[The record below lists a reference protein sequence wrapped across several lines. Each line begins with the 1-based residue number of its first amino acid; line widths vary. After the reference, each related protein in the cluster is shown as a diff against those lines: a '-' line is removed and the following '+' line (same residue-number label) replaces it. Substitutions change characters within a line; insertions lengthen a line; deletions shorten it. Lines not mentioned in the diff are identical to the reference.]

1 MSLIRNWTREEFS
14 SQKIA
19 PQRHWNVWIQHHSN
33 EIAGI
38 ILALGFVARVWA
50 ASGTFL
56 NPDEAQH
63 FLVANRT
70 SLALAYKSSLTLAHP
85 PLLIFVLYF
94 WRYLGD
100 SELVLRM
107 SSVIAG
113 ILFCFVFFKWL
124 EIILG
129 RKAALLGLTFVCL
142 LPPLVSLSAQVRQY
156 SLLLLFMALA
166 AYLFE
171 RALDEDSARLMM
183 LFSISLYLAMLSH
196 YSAMFFTAS
205 IGVYAAI
212 RFAEKR
218 YSVKLFSSWLVGQA
232 GALALLIFL
241 YRTHIS
247 KLKGSS
253 LAEQATEGW
262 LRRSYFHPG
271 QDHVLLFIVGR
282 TFGVFQFIFGHLVIG
297 DVMGLCFIGGVIL
310 LLRVGTAAPGCP
322 GGRKPAV
329 EFATAQQCRAELRSA
344 GQPGAAVPTR
354 IGPTGWQLATFFLLP
369 FALNCAAGL
378 AGAYPFGG
386 TRHSVFL
393 TLFALAGISFFIAE
407 VSWLGS
413 AASLAVTLAIVAAC
427 AAFGTPHQPYMT
439 RADQSRAQM
448 ERSLAFIQQEIPTSV
463 PLFVDVQTR
472 MLLGYYLC
480 REQQTS
486 AEAPHSDF
494 EVLQCGG
501 YQLIVANVWSFDPSS
516 FPDLYAEMIR
526 TYGLQPGDTVWVA
539 QEGWGV
545 GIGPKLQAATPEFK
559 ELKIESFGNNIQLFK
574 LTVGQ
579 VQASSGP
586 AHALSLRPE
595 SRAH

>member
-1 MSLIRNWTREEFS
+1 MSLIRNRARDGLS
-14 SQKIA
+14 SQETA
-19 PQRHWNVWIQHHSN
+19 LPVQWDVRIQHHPN
-33 EIAGI
+33 EIAAI
-38 ILALGFVARVWA
+38 ILAMGFVVRLWA
-50 ASGTFL
+50 ASGIFL

-107 SSVIAG
+107 SSIIAG

-124 EIILG
+124 EIILK

-142 LPPLVSLSAQVRQY
+142 LPALVSLSAQVRQY
-156 SLLLLFMALA
+156 SLLLLFMTLA

-171 RALDEDSARLMM
+171 RALDEDSARVMV

-205 IGVYAAI
+205 IGIYAVI
-212 RFAEKR
+212 RLAEKR
-218 YSVKLFSSWLVGQA
+218 DSMKVVIAWVVGQA
-232 GALALLIFL
+232 GALALFIFL

-282 TFGVFQFIFGHLVIG
+282 TFGVFQYILGHLVIG
-297 DVMGLCFIGGVIL
+297 DLMGLCFIGGVIL
-310 LLRVGTAAPGCP
+310 LPRLGTVAPGCP
-322 GGRKPAV
+322 GGREPTV
-329 EFATAQQCRAELRSA
+329 ELANTQLTPAELRSA

-354 IGPTGWQLATFFLLP
+354 AGPTGWQLVTFFLLP
-369 FALNCAAGL
+369 FALNCATGL
-378 AGAYPFGG
+378 LGAYPFGG

-393 TLFALAGISFFIAE
+393 AVFALAGISFFIAE
-407 VSWLGS
+407 ISKLGTVG
-413 AASLAVTLAIVAAC
+413 SLALTLAIVAAC

-439 RADQSRAQM
+439 RADQSRVQM
-448 ERSLAFIQQEIPTSV
+448 EHSLAFIQQRIPRSV

-501 YQLIVANVWSFDPSS
+501 YQLIVANVWSFDPAT

-526 TYGLQPGDTVWVA
+526 TYGLRPGDTVWVG
-539 QEGWGV
+539 QEGWGA

-559 ELKIESFGNNIQLFK
+559 ELKIESFGNNIELFK
-574 LTVGQ
+574 LTAGMS
-579 VQASSGP
+579 QASSDP
-586 AHALSLRPE
+586 AHALSPRPE
-595 SRAH
+595 SLAH

>member
-1 MSLIRNWTREEFS
+1 MSLIRNRPREELS
-14 SQKIA
+14 SQK
-19 PQRHWNVWIQHHSN
+19 PSLRGRLDVWTPRHPN
-33 EIAGI
+33 EIASI
-38 ILALGFVARVWA
+38 ILALGFIARLWA

-70 SLALAYKSSLTLAHP
+70 SLALAYRSSLTLAHP

-107 SSVIAG
+107 SSIITG

-124 EIILG
+124 KIILG
-129 RKAALLGLTFVCL
+129 GSTALLGLTFVCL
-142 LPPLVSLSAQVRQY
+142 LPPLVSLSSQVRQY

-171 RALDEDSARLMM
+171 RSLAEDSARLM
-183 LFSISLYLAMLSH
+183 LFFLISLYLAMLSH
-196 YSAMFFTAS
+196 YSAMFFIAS

-212 RFAEKR
+212 RLVEKHN
-218 YSVKLFSSWLVGQA
+218 SMKVIITWLVGQA
-232 GALALLIFL
+232 GALALFIFL

-282 TFGVFQFIFGHLVIG
+282 TFGVFQFIFGHLFIG
-297 DVMGLCFIGGVIL
+297 DLMGLCFIGGVVL
-310 LLRVGTAAPGCP
+310 LLRVETAAPGCP

-329 EFATAQQCRAELRSA
+329 EYASTQEPSAELRSA
-344 GQPGAAVPTR
+344 EQQGAAVPTR
-354 IGPTGWQLATFFLLP
+354 ARPAGWQLATFFLLP

-393 TLFALAGISFFIAE
+393 ALFALAGISFFVAE
-407 VSWLGS
+407 ISKLGTVG
-413 AASLAVTLAIVAAC
+413 SLALTLAVVAAC

-439 RADQSRAQM
+439 RADQSRVQM
-448 ERSLAFIQQEIPTSV
+448 ERSLAFIQQQIPRSV

-480 REQQTS
+480 RQQQTS
-486 AEAPHSDF
+486 AEAPHADF
-494 EVLQCGG
+494 EVLQCGE
-501 YQLIVANVWSFDPSS
+501 YQLITANVWLFEPAT
-516 FPDLYAEMIR
+516 FPDWYAEMIR
-526 TYGLQPGDTVWVA
+526 TYGLRPGDTVYVV

-545 GIGPKLQAATPEFK
+545 GIGQKLSAATPEFRN
-559 ELKIESFGNNIQLFK
+559 LKIESFGNNIQLFK
-574 LTVGQ
+574 LTVGTL
-579 VQASSGP
+579 QASSNP

-595 SRAH
+595 SLVH

>member
-1 MSLIRNWTREEFS
+1 MSPIRNRRGEELW
-14 SQKIA
+14 SQEAARSK
-19 PQRHWNVWIQHHSN
+19 PWDLGVQHHSN
-33 EIAGI
+33 EIAGL
-38 ILALGFVARVWA
+38 ILALGFLARVWA

-70 SLALAYKSSLTLAHP
+70 SVALAYKSSLTLAHP

-94 WRYLGD
+94 WRSLGD

-107 SSVIAG
+107 SSVITG
-113 ILFCFVFFKWL
+113 ILFCYVFFRWL
-124 EIILG
+124 ESISG
-129 RKAALLGLTFVCL
+129 RKAALLGLTFACL

-171 RALDEDSARLMM
+171 RSLAENSARLTV

-205 IGVYAAI
+205 IGIYALI
-212 RFAEKR
+212 RLAEKR
-218 YSVKLFSSWLVGQA
+218 DSMKVILAWIVGQA
-232 GALALLIFL
+232 GALALFVFL

-271 QDHVLLFIVGR
+271 QDHVLLFIGGR

-297 DVMGLCFIGGVIL
+297 DLMGLCFIGGIVL
-310 LLRVGTAAPGCP
+310 LLRAGTS
-322 GGRKPAV
+322 R
-329 EFATAQQCRAELRSA
+329 
-344 GQPGAAVPTR
+344 
-354 IGPTGWQLATFFLLP
+354 WQLAIFFTLP
-369 FALNCAAGL
+369 FVLNCVAAL
-378 AGAYPFGG
+378 AGSYPFGG

-393 TLFALAGISFFIAE
+393 CLFALAGIGFFIAE
-407 VSWLGS
+407 IAKLRTVG
-413 AASLAVTLAIVAAC
+413 SLALTLAIVAAC

-439 RADQSRAQM
+439 RADQSRVQM
-448 ERSLAFIQQEIPTSV
+448 NRSLEFIQQQIPSSV
-463 PLFVDVQTR
+463 PLFIDVQTR

-545 GIGPKLQAATPEFK
+545 GIGPKLGANPEFK
-559 ELKIESFGNNIQLFK
+559 DLKIESFGNNIQLFK
-574 LTVGQ
+574 LTAGRLE
-579 VQASSGP
+579 ASSDP
-586 AHALSLRPE
+586 AHALSLRQE
-595 SRAH
+595 SPAH

>member
-1 MSLIRNWTREEFS
+1 MSLLRNRPREEPS
-14 SQKIA
+14 SQGA
-19 PQRHWNVWIQHHSN
+19 ALQERWDVWIRYHSN
-33 EIAGI
+33 EIAGM
-38 ILALGFVARVWA
+38 ILALGFLVRVWA
-50 ASGTFL
+50 ASGIFL

-107 SSVIAG
+107 SSIIAG

-124 EIILG
+124 EIIIG
-129 RKAALLGLTFVCL
+129 RKAALLSLTFVCL

-171 RALDEDSARLMM
+171 RALAEDSARLMVP
-183 LFSISLYLAMLSH
+183 FSISLYLAMLSH

-205 IGVYAAI
+205 IGIYAVI
-212 RFAEKR
+212 RLAEKQ
-218 YSVKLFSSWLVGQA
+218 YSKKLILTWLLSQA
-232 GALALLIFL
+232 GSLALFIFL

-262 LRRSYFHPG
+262 LRRSYFHPS

-297 DVMGLCFIGGVIL
+297 DVMGLCFIGGVVL
-310 LLRVGTAAPGCP
+310 LLRVGTAALGCP
-322 GGRKPAV
+322 GGRKPAA
-329 EFATAQQCRAELRSA
+329 EFASTQQPGAELRSA

-354 IGPTGWQLATFFLLP
+354 ARPAGWQLAMFFTLP
-369 FALNCAAGL
+369 FALNCVAALLGS
-378 AGAYPFGG
+378 YPFGG

-393 TLFALAGISFFIAE
+393 VVFALAGISFFIAE
-407 VSWLGS
+407 ISRLGT
-413 AASLAVTLAIVAAC
+413 AGSLAVALIIVGAC

-439 RADQSRAQM
+439 RADQSRVQM
-448 ERSLAFIQQEIPTSV
+448 ERSLAFIQQQIPHSV

-472 MLLGYYLC
+472 MLLGYHLC

-501 YQLIVANVWSFDPSS
+501 YQLIVANVWSFDAAT
-516 FPDLYAEMIR
+516 FPDLYTEMIR
-526 TYGLQPGDTVWVA
+526 TYGLRPGDTVWVV

-545 GIGPKLQAATPEFK
+545 GIDQKLSAGTPEFRN
-559 ELKIESFGNNIQLFK
+559 LNIESFGNNIQLFK

-579 VQASSGP
+579 MQASSGP
-586 AHALSLRPE
+586 EHAPSLRPA
-595 SRAH
+595 SPAR

>member
-1 MSLIRNWTREEFS
+1 MSFIRNRPKEERS
-14 SQKIA
+14 SPETALRGRWDI
-19 PQRHWNVWIQHHSN
+19 WLQHHSN

-38 ILALGFVARVWA
+38 ILALGFVVRLWA

-100 SELVLRM
+100 SEIVLRM
-107 SSVIAG
+107 SSIIAG

-124 EIILG
+124 EIVLG

-142 LPPLVSLSAQVRQY
+142 LSPLVSLSSQVRQY

-171 RALDEDSARLMM
+171 RSLAEDSGRLRL
-183 LFSISLYLAMLSH
+183 LFSISLYLVMLSH

-212 RFAEKR
+212 RLAEKR
-218 YSVKLFSSWLVGQA
+218 DSMKVTITWVVGQA
-232 GALALLIFL
+232 GALALFIFL

-282 TFGVFQFIFGHLVIG
+282 TFGVFQFLFGHLVIG
-297 DVMGLCFIGGVIL
+297 DLVGLCFICGVIL
-310 LLRVGTAAPGCP
+310 LLRVRTAS
-322 GGRKPAV
+322 PA
-329 EFATAQQCRAELRSA
+329 RARPA
-344 GQPGAAVPTR
+344 
-354 IGPTGWQLATFFLLP
+354 GWQLATFFVLP

-393 TLFALAGISFFIAE
+393 VVFALAGVSFFIAE
-407 VSWLGS
+407 ISRLGS
-413 AASLAVTLAIVAAC
+413 AGSLAVALIIVGAC
-427 AAFGTPHQPYMT
+427 ASFGTPHQPYMT

-448 ERSLAFIQQEIPTSV
+448 GRSLAFIQQQIPTSI

-480 REQQTS
+480 REQQSS

-501 YQLIVANVWSFDPSS
+501 YQLIVANVWSFDPAT
-516 FPDLYAEMIR
+516 FGDLYKEMIR
-526 TYGLQPGDTVWVA
+526 TYGLQPRDTAWVV

-545 GIGPKLQAATPEFK
+545 GIGPKLQATAPEFRN
-559 ELKIESFGNNIQLFK
+559 LKIESFGNNIQLFK
-574 LTVGQ
+574 LTVGTL
-579 VQASSGP
+579 QAFSAQ
-586 AHALSLRPE
+586 AHAPSPRPE
-595 SRAH
+595 SLAH

>member
-1 MSLIRNWTREEFS
+1 MSPLKNRPREELS
-14 SQKIA
+14 SQKPA
-19 PQRHWNVWIQHHSN
+19 LRGRWDVWIQQHSS
-33 EIAGI
+33 EIAGL
-38 ILALGFVARVWA
+38 ILALGFAVRLWA

-113 ILFCFVFFKWL
+113 ILFCYVFFKWL

-129 RKAALLGLTFVCL
+129 RRAALLGLTFVCL

-156 SLLLLFMALA
+156 SLLLLFMASA
-166 AYLFE
+166 AYLYE
-171 RALDEDSARLMM
+171 RALAEDSARLMV

-212 RFAEKR
+212 RLAEKR
-218 YSVKLFSSWLVGQA
+218 DSLKVVIAWVVGQA
-232 GALALLIFL
+232 GAFALLIFL

-271 QDHVLLFIVGR
+271 QDHVLLFIAGR
-282 TFGVFQFIFGHLVIG
+282 TFGVFQFIFGHHVIG
-297 DVMGLCFIGGVIL
+297 DLMGLCFIGGVIL
-310 LLRVGTAAPGCP
+310 LLRAGRAAAPGCP

-329 EFATAQQCRAELRSA
+329 EYASTQEPSAELRTA
-344 GQPGAAVPTR
+344 GQPGPAVPAR
-354 IGPTGWQLATFFLLP
+354 IGPAGWQLATFFLLP
-369 FALNCAAGL
+369 FALNCTAGL

-393 TLFALAGISFFIAE
+393 VVFALAGISFFIAE
-407 VSWLGS
+407 IFRLRTAG
-413 AASLAVTLAIVAAC
+413 SLAVTLAIVAAC

-439 RADQSRAQM
+439 RADQGRVQM
-448 ERSLAFIQQEIPTSV
+448 ERSLAFIQQQIPRSV

-480 REQQTS
+480 RHQQTS
-486 AEAPHSDF
+486 AEAPHADF

-501 YQLIVANVWSFDPSS
+501 YQLITANVWLFEPTT
-516 FPDLYAEMIR
+516 FPDWYAEMIR
-526 TYGLQPGDTVWVA
+526 TYGLKPGDALWVV

-545 GIGPKLQAATPEFK
+545 GIGPKVAAMPEFK
-559 ELKIESFGNNIQLFK
+559 DLKIQSFGNNIQLFK

-579 VQASSGP
+579 QASSDP
-586 AHALSLRPE
+586 ARALSLRPE
-595 SRAH
+595 SLAH

>member
-1 MSLIRNWTREEFS
+1 MSPIRNRRGEELW
-14 SQKIA
+14 SQEA
-19 PQRHWNVWIQHHSN
+19 ARSRPWDLGVQHHSN
-33 EIAGI
+33 EIAGL
-38 ILALGFVARVWA
+38 ILALGFLARVRA

-70 SLALAYKSSLTLAHP
+70 SVALAYKSSLTLAHP

-94 WRYLGD
+94 WRSLGD

-107 SSVIAG
+107 SSVITG
-113 ILFCFVFFKWL
+113 ILFCYVFFKWL
-124 EIILG
+124 ESISG
-129 RKAALLGLTFVCL
+129 RKAALLGLTFACL

-171 RALDEDSARLMM
+171 RSLAENSARLMV

-196 YSAMFFTAS
+196 YSGMFFTAS
-205 IGVYAAI
+205 IGIYALI
-212 RFAEKR
+212 RLAEKR
-218 YSVKLFSSWLVGQA
+218 DSMNVIITWLGGQA

-297 DVMGLCFIGGVIL
+297 DLMGLCFIGGVIL
-310 LLRVGTAAPGCP
+310 LLRLGKAAP
-322 GGRKPAV
+322 
-329 EFATAQQCRAELRSA
+329 
-344 GQPGAAVPTR
+344 
-354 IGPTGWQLATFFLLP
+354 GWQLAIFLLLP

-393 TLFALAGISFFIAE
+393 AVFALAGISIFIAKI
-407 VSWLGS
+407 SRFGN
-413 AASLAVTLAIVAAC
+413 AGPLAVALIIVAVC

-439 RADQSRAQM
+439 RADQSRVEM
-448 ERSLAFIQQEIPTSV
+448 ERSLAFIQQQIPTSV

-480 REQQTS
+480 REHQTS

-545 GIGPKLQAATPEFK
+545 GIGPKLGANTEFK
-559 ELKIESFGNNIQLFK
+559 DLKIESFGNNIQLFK
-574 LTVGQ
+574 LTAGRLE
-579 VQASSGP
+579 ASSDP
-586 AHALSLRPE
+586 AHALSLRQE
-595 SRAH
+595 SPAH

>member
-1 MSLIRNWTREEFS
+1 MSLIRNRQGEELS
-14 SQKIA
+14 SQEA
-19 PQRHWNVWIQHHSN
+19 ARRRPWDLWIQHHSN
-33 EIAGI
+33 EIAGL
-38 ILALGFVARVWA
+38 ILGLGFLARVWV

-63 FLVANRT
+63 FLIANRT

-94 WRYLGD
+94 WRYLGG

-107 SSVIAG
+107 SSIISG

-142 LPPLVSLSAQVRQY
+142 LPPMVSLSSQVRQY

-166 AYLFE
+166 AYLLE
-171 RALDEDSARLMM
+171 RSLTENSPGLMM

-205 IGVYAAI
+205 TGVYAAI

-218 YSVKLFSSWLVGQA
+218 YAVKLFISWLVSQA
-232 GALALLIFL
+232 GALALFIFL

-282 TFGVFQFIFGHLVIG
+282 TFGVFQFTFGHLVIG

-322 GGRKPAV
+322 GGRQPAV
-329 EFATAQQCRAELRSA
+329 KPTLTQQPATAALRAA

-354 IGPTGWQLATFFLLP
+354 TRPAGWQLAILFTLP
-369 FALNCAAGL
+369 FALNCAAAL

-393 TLFALAGISFFIAE
+393 ALFALAGISFFIAGI
-407 VSWLGS
+407 SGLGS
-413 AASLAVTLAIVAAC
+413 AGSLALALAIVAAC

-439 RADQSRAQM
+439 RADQSRVQM
-448 ERSLAFIQQEIPTSV
+448 KRSLEFIQQQIPTSV

-486 AEAPHSDF
+486 AEAPHADF

-501 YQLIVANVWSFDPSS
+501 YQLIVANVWSFDPVA
-516 FPDLYAEMIR
+516 FPDLYVEMIR
-526 TYGLQPGDTVWVA
+526 TYGLEPGDTVWVA

-545 GIGPKLQAATPEFK
+545 GIGPKLAASPEFRN
-559 ELKIESFGNNIQLFK
+559 LKIESFGNNIQLFK
-574 LTVGQ
+574 LTVGTM
-579 VQASSGP
+579 QASLDPS
-586 AHALSLRPE
+586 HALSLRPE
-595 SRAH
+595 SPAH

>member
-1 MSLIRNWTREEFS
+1 MSPLKNRPREELS
-14 SQKIA
+14 SQKPA
-19 PQRHWNVWIQHHSN
+19 LRGRWYVWIQQHSS
-33 EIAGI
+33 EIAGL
-38 ILALGFVARVWA
+38 ILALGFAVRLWA

-113 ILFCFVFFKWL
+113 ILFCYVFFKWL

-129 RKAALLGLTFVCL
+129 RRAALLGLTFVCL

-166 AYLFE
+166 AYLYE
-171 RALDEDSARLMM
+171 RALAEDSPRLMA

-196 YSAMFFTAS
+196 YSAMFFVAS
-205 IGVYAAI
+205 IGAYALI
-212 RFAEKR
+212 RLAEKR
-218 YSVKLFSSWLVGQA
+218 DSMKVVIAWAVGQA
-232 GALALLIFL
+232 GALALFIFL

-271 QDHVLLFIVGR
+271 QDHILLFIVGR
-282 TFGVFQFIFGHLVIG
+282 TFGVFQFVFGHLVIG
-297 DVMGLCFIGGVIL
+297 DLMCLCFIGGVVL
-310 LLRVGTAAPGCP
+310 LLRVGT
-322 GGRKPAV
+322 
-329 EFATAQQCRAELRSA
+329 
-344 GQPGAAVPTR
+344 TR
-354 IGPTGWQLATFFLLP
+354 WQLATFFLLP

-393 TLFALAGISFFIAE
+393 VVFALAGVSLFIAE
-407 VSWLGS
+407 IFRLRTAG
-413 AASLAVTLAIVAAC
+413 SLAVTLAIVAAC

-439 RADQSRAQM
+439 RAAQNSVQM
-448 ERSLAFIQQEIPTSV
+448 NRSLEFIQQQIPQSV

-480 REQQTS
+480 RHQQTS
-486 AEAPHSDF
+486 AEAPHADF
-494 EVLQCGG
+494 EMLQCGG
-501 YQLIVANVWSFDPSS
+501 YQLITANVWLFEPAT
-516 FPDLYAEMIR
+516 FPDWYAEMIR
-526 TYGLQPGDTVWVA
+526 TYGLKPGDAVWVV

-545 GIGPKLQAATPEFK
+545 GIGPKVAAMPEFK
-559 ELKIESFGNNIQLFK
+559 NLKIQSFGNNIQLFK
-574 LTVGQ
+574 LTVGRL
-579 VQASSGP
+579 QASSNP
-586 AHALSLRPE
+586 ARALSLRPE
-595 SRAH
+595 SLAH

>member
-1 MSLIRNWTREEFS
+1 MSLIRNRPQEELS
-14 SQKIA
+14 SQKPA
-19 PQRHWNVWIQHHSN
+19 LRGRWDVWIQHHSN
-33 EIAGI
+33 QIAGL
-38 ILALGFVARVWA
+38 ILALGFAVRLWA

-113 ILFCFVFFKWL
+113 VLFCFVFFKWL
-124 EIILG
+124 ETILG
-129 RKAALLGLTFVCL
+129 RSTALLGLTFVCL

-156 SLLLLFMALA
+156 SPLLLFMTLA

-171 RALDEDSARLMM
+171 RSLAENSARLMM

-212 RFAEKR
+212 RLVEKHN
-218 YSVKLFSSWLVGQA
+218 SMKVIITWLVGQA
-232 GALALLIFL
+232 GALALFIFL

-271 QDHVLLFIVGR
+271 QDQVLLFIVGR

-297 DVMGLCFIGGVIL
+297 DLMGLCFIGGVIL
-310 LLRVGTAAPGCP
+310 LLRAGTA
-322 GGRKPAV
+322 R
-329 EFATAQQCRAELRSA
+329 
-344 GQPGAAVPTR
+344 
-354 IGPTGWQLATFFLLP
+354 WQLAIFFTLP
-369 FALNCAAGL
+369 FVLNCVAAL
-378 AGAYPFGG
+378 AGSYPYGG

-393 TLFALAGISFFIAE
+393 ALFALSGISFFIAE
-407 VSWLGS
+407 ISRLGS
-413 AASLAVTLAIVAAC
+413 AASLAVALTIVAAC

-439 RADQSRAQM
+439 RAGQSRVQM
-448 ERSLAFIQQEIPTSV
+448 ERSLEFIQQQTPTSV

-480 REQQTS
+480 RQQQTS
-486 AEAPHSDF
+486 AEAPNSDF

-501 YQLIVANVWSFDPSS
+501 YQLIVANVWSFDPST

-526 TYGLQPGDTVWVA
+526 TYGLQHGDTVWVV

-545 GIGPKLQAATPEFK
+545 GIGPKLAAMPEFRN
-559 ELKIESFGNNIQLFK
+559 LKIESFGNNIQLFK
-574 LTVGQ
+574 LTVGMLR
-579 VQASSGP
+579 ASSDPG
-586 AHALSLRPE
+586 HELSLRPE
-595 SRAH
+595 SPAHSLL